1 MKYALFGFIFFLF
14 TLSSSFASELLKN
27 GDFET
32 GDTTGWKYW
41 ETSPWDGDGAPVE
54 FPTHITIAIPGTIGT
69 PLPPAISGFFAL
81 AQQVDSN
88 GTARGG
94 LYQEIKVIVNT
105 PYILT
110 GRMAF
115 YGDDLGDATII
126 GILDGTWNPALAFT
140 AINKHTISG
149 NSISPWIEFSLT
161 IIPTK
166 DIITVFT
173 ETRQDW
179 THGHVAG
186 WYDGLS
192 LQPTL
197 EPTKFFKSPH
207 RENHSLQKE
216 KQP

>member
-1 MKYALFGFIFFLF
+1 MKYALFGLIFSLF
-14 TLSSSFASELLKN
+14 TLSSLSASELLKN

-32 GDTTGWKYW
+32 GDNTGWKYW
-41 ETSPWDGDGAPVE
+41 ETYPWDGDGAPVE
-54 FPTHITIAIPGTIGT
+54 FPTHITVAIPGTIGT

-105 PYILT
+105 PYVLT

-140 AINKHTISG
+140 TINKHTISG
-149 NSISPWIEFSLT
+149 NSISPWSEFSLT

-207 RENHSLQKE
+207 HENHSLQKE